1 MSHTNKSDVAKI
13 ENKLQWKLLKCMLSV
28 DKNFGIENCDEVRI
42 IKINNKKKVIL
53 HLAQTPVKLL
63 IQTFAG
69 CRSLSHVLGLLG
81 LLSQGGSAAAEA
93 LSI

>member
-1 MSHTNKSDVAKI
+1 MSHRNKSDVAKI

-28 DKNFGIENCDEVRI
+28 DTILELKTVRM
-42 IKINNKKKVIL
+42 IKINNKKVVL

-69 CRSLSHVLGLLG
+69 CRSQSHVLGLLG